1 MILLSSALGSFIQ
14 LLGVLIIFLFVLA
27 ITYFTTKWIGNYQK
41 TNFANKNLQIVESI
55 RVGNN
60 KFIAI
65 VKAGEVYLV
74 VAVGKDDVTLL
85 TQLTEEQLS
94 EVPDLSAAQNR
105 FPMDGKLHTQLFHP
119 LTMKASEQVPP
130 LPQLVTPYNMS
141 FSLLS

>member
-85 TQLTEEQLS
+85 TQEQLS

-105 FPMDGKLHTQLFHP
+105 FPMDGKAAQENF
-119 LTMKASEQVPP
+119 SEVLNRVKEHFPKK
-130 LPQLVTPYNMS
+130 
-141 FSLLS
+141 

>member
-41 TNFANKNLQIVESI
+41 TN
-55 RVGNN
+55 VGNK

-105 FPMDGKLHTQLFHP
+105 FPMDGKAAQENFREVLNRVKEHFP
-119 LTMKASEQVPP
+119 KK
-130 LPQLVTPYNMS
+130 
-141 FSLLS
+141 

>member
-94 EVPDLSAAQNR
+94 EVPDGKAAQENFREVLNR
-105 FPMDGKLHTQLFHP
+105 VKEHFPK
-119 LTMKASEQVPP
+119 K
-130 LPQLVTPYNMS
+130 
-141 FSLLS
+141 

>member
-1 MILLSSALGSFIQ
+1 M
-14 LLGVLIIFLFVLA
+14 
-27 ITYFTTKWIGNYQK
+27 
-41 TNFANKNLQIVESI
+41 ESI

-94 EVPDLSAAQNR
+94 EVRISLRHKTDFR
-105 FPMDGKLHTQLFHP
+105 WMGRLHRRI
-119 LTMKASEQVPP
+119 SVR
-130 LPQLVTPYNMS
+130 Y
-141 FSLLS
+141 

>member
-65 VKAGEVYLV
+65 VKAGDTAHTAYRRTIKRSTGSLCGTKQISDGWE
-74 VAVGKDDVTLL
+74 GCTG
-85 TQLTEEQLS
+85 E
-94 EVPDLSAAQNR
+94 
-105 FPMDGKLHTQLFHP
+105 FP
-119 LTMKASEQVPP
+119 
-130 LPQLVTPYNMS
+130 
-141 FSLLS
+141 

>member
-60 KFIAI
+60 KFITI

-74 VAVGKDDVTLL
+74 VAVGKDDVT
-85 TQLTEEQLS
+85 EQLS

-105 FPMDGKLHTQLFHP
+105 FPMDGKAAQENFREVLNRVKEHFP
-119 LTMKASEQVPP
+119 KK
-130 LPQLVTPYNMS
+130 
-141 FSLLS
+141 

>member
-41 TNFANKNLQIVESI
+41 TNFANKNLQIVE
-55 RVGNN
+55 
-60 KFIAI
+60 
-65 VKAGEVYLV
+65 AGEVYLV

-105 FPMDGKLHTQLFHP
+105 FPMDGKAAQENF
-119 LTMKASEQVPP
+119 SEVLNRVKEHFPKK
-130 LPQLVTPYNMS
+130 
-141 FSLLS
+141 

>member
-1 MILLSSALGSFIQ
+1 MYKRQ
-14 LLGVLIIFLFVLA
+14 
-27 ITYFTTKWIGNYQK
+27 
-41 TNFANKNLQIVESI
+41 
-55 RVGNN
+55 GNN

-105 FPMDGKLHTQLFHP
+105 FPMDGKAAQENFREVLNRVKEHFP
-119 LTMKASEQVPP
+119 KK
-130 LPQLVTPYNMS
+130 
-141 FSLLS
+141 

>member
-14 LLGVLIIFLFVLA
+14 LLGSLLIIFFFVLA

-74 VAVGKDDVTLL
+74 VA
-85 TQLTEEQLS
+85 
-94 EVPDLSAAQNR
+94 
-105 FPMDGKLHTQLFHP
+105 
-119 LTMKASEQVPP
+119 
-130 LPQLVTPYNMS
+130 
-141 FSLLS
+141 